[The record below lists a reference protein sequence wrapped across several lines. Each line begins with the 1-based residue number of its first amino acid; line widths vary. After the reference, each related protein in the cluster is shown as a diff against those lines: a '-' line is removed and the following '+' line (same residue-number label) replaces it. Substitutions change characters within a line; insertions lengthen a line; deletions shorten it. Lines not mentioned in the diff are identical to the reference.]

1 MHGVQW
7 FSSNFAL
14 YGDVSRRVFQVIA
27 ERVPRA
33 EPYSIDETFLDLAGL
48 PGSLYERCKQ
58 LRADV
63 LRIAKMP
70 TCIGWGPTKVI
81 AKAANALAKAQPDL
95 QGLCDLT
102 DPEVRAGHYARLPV
116 AEVWGI
122 GGRTVDKLQRLGI
135 VTVADFVAM
144 DARMVRSL
152 LTVVGARVQ
161 AELRGVSCLSLALA
175 AATRKGVAVTR
186 SFGHP
191 VTTWQEMR
199 EAVAAYTSRAGEK
212 LRAEGLQA
220 CHMVVFLQTNPHRP
234 DEAWHSGQ
242 RAGRIE
248 PTSDS
253 LASRPPLP
261 DLE

>member
-1 MHGVQW
+1 M
-7 FSSNFAL
+7 
-14 YGDVSRRVFQVIA
+14 
-27 ERVPRA
+27 
-33 EPYSIDETFLDLAGL
+33 
-48 PGSLYERCKQ
+48 
-58 LRADV
+58 
-63 LRIAKMP
+63 AKSE
-70 TCIGWGPTKVI
+70 
-81 AKAANALAKAQPDL
+81 PDL

-102 DPEVRAGHYARLPV
+102 DPEVRAGYYARLPM

-122 GGRTVDKLQRLGI
+122 GGRTVDKLQRAGI

-144 DARMVRSL
+144 DARMVRDL

-161 AELRGVSCLSLALA
+161 AELRGVSCIPLALA
-175 AATRKGVAVTR
+175 AATRKGIAVTR

-191 VTTWQEMR
+191 VTTWQDMR
-199 EAVAAYTSRAGEK
+199 EAVAAYAGRAGEK

-220 CHMVVFLQTNPHRP
+220 CHMAVFLQTNPHRP

-253 LASRPPLP
+253 LALIAEALRMLRPLWVSGLRYFKAGWCSTTWCRNASSPACCSP
-261 DLE
+261 RATRSNPPR